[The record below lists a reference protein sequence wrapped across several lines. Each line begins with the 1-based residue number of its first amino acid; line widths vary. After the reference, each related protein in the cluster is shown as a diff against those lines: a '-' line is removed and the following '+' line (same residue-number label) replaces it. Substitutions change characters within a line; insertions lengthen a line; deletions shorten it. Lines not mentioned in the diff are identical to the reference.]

1 MNTSTRRYPWVHP
14 IALAS
19 SISAIIIF
27 GGSTFIAEVITPGFD
42 PVRQT
47 ISELAAGDAPTRV
60 FVTIAFVLT
69 GACHML
75 TASFTPGIGAPG
87 RVALFAA
94 GISTELVAAFPL
106 PTMASTSTAHRFAA
120 MLGFVLL
127 AVWPALG
134 MRVDRDLPFLL
145 RPWGAIASTVFIATF
160 CFIFLGIW
168 ANPSATAVGVWER
181 LAADIEGVWPAVVVV
196 TLWFAQR
203 ARRMRVEANAQAVNN
218 LP

>member
-1 MNTSTRRYPWVHP
+1 MKMSDRNYPWVHP

-19 SISAIIIF
+19 SLSAIIIF
-27 GGSTFIAEVITPGFD
+27 GGATFLAEVITPGFD

-47 ISELAAGDAPTRV
+47 ISELAAGDAPTRI

-106 PTMASTSTAHRFAA
+106 PTMASTSTVHRFAA

-127 AVWPALG
+127 AIWPALG
-134 MRVDRDLPFLL
+134 MRVDKQLPFLL

-168 ANPSATAVGVWER
+168 ANPTPSAVGVWER
-181 LAADIEGVWPAVVVV
+181 LAADIEGVWPAVVVL

-203 ARRMRVEANAQAVNN
+203 KLRRSATGVLA
-218 LP
+218 

>member
-27 GGSTFIAEVITPGFD
+27 GGSTLIAEVITPGFD

-168 ANPSATAVGVWER
+168 ANPSAIAVGVWER
-181 LAADIEGVWPAVVVV
+181 LAADIEGVWPAVVVL

-203 ARRMRVEANAQAVNN
+203 ARRKRATAKV
-218 LP
+218 